1 MAETALLREACEWA
15 VSLKLDDIPAD
26 VRDLARAQ
34 LLSMGAAAHASMRH
48 PVGERLRRT
57 AFPTAGALW
66 GETGWAAH
74 AARQALLTMALDFDE
89 TAFAGH
95 LGHASAI
102 PPMIVGID
110 TGAGG
115 AGVMVAQVA
124 AAEVAARVTAAL
136 TLGST
141 RGQTATHTHA
151 AAAVVG
157 CGLLLGLGAER
168 LAAALSLAL
177 AQPRRVM
184 LPAFMATDA
193 KFWVAAAPILDA
205 ARCIQ
210 MADRGAVGLEG
221 LMEVPGGVLEELAAV
236 ALPEVFSGWGS
247 RWHLRTL
254 SIKAIPGCAYLTSA
268 VEAAASLAPV
278 DGDEVE
284 SVEVGA
290 SVFTLGME
298 AESSPYIDGSRSP
311 LPALGFS
318 VGYNLAAALE
328 TGSLEVD
335 DLHGERLAS
344 PSRWELAGRVRLT
357 HDPDLTLA
365 ALAAAAPVGAAI
377 ALAGERARAWLQ
389 ARGTPA
395 DVVERVLA
403 DAAGDPEFERPA
415 KRIGARVT
423 VRLRDGR
430 VLEARRD
437 AARGCC
443 QEPVAARLALA
454 GAKYVA
460 QAGAGAE
467 ARLAAAGS
475 FESMSPTELRGWHLA
490 GAGAAAQLTSGPAPH
505 NSSEAAPRAQ

>member
-1 MAETALLREACEWA
+1 MAEIALLREACEWA
-15 VSLKLDDIPAD
+15 ASLKLDDIPAD
-26 VRDLARAQ
+26 VRHLARAQ

-48 PVGERLRRT
+48 PIGDRLRRT
-57 AFPTAGALW
+57 GFPAGAIS
-66 GETGWAAH
+66 GATGWPGD

-102 PPMIVGID
+102 PPMIVGTE

-115 AGVMVAQVA
+115 AEVMVAQVA
-124 AAEVAARVTAAL
+124 AAEVAARVTAAV
-136 TLGST
+136 TLGSA

-157 CGLLLGLGAER
+157 CGLLLGLDAER
-168 LAAALSLAL
+168 LTAALSLAL

-193 KFWVAAAPILDA
+193 KFWVAAAPTLDA

-210 MADRGAVGLEG
+210 MARAGAVGLEG
-221 LMEVPGGVLEELAAV
+221 LMEAPGGLLEQLASV
-236 ALPEVFSGWGS
+236 PLPEVFSGWGS

-278 DGDEVE
+278 DAGEVE
-284 SVEVGA
+284 SVEVAA
-290 SVFTLGME
+290 SVFTLAME
-298 AESSPYIDGSRSP
+298 AESLPYINGPESP

-318 VGYNLAAALE
+318 VGYSLATALE
-328 TGSLEVD
+328 TGSLDVD

-344 PSRWELAGRVRLT
+344 SSRWELAGRVGLR
-357 HDPDLTLA
+357 HDPDLTVA

-389 ARGTPA
+389 ARGA
-395 DVVERVLA
+395 SAEIVDRVLA
-403 DAAGDPEFERPA
+403 EAVGDPEFENPA

-430 VLEARRD
+430 MLEAERD

-454 GAKYVA
+454 EAKYRA

-467 ARLAAAGS
+467 AYVAAAGR
-475 FESMSPTELRGWHLA
+475 FDLMSATELKSWHLA
-490 GAGAAAQLTSGPAPH
+490 GAVAGAKLT
-505 NSSEAAPRAQ
+505 